1 MAKIDQKRTPIVIA
15 AEDEVSEAAKVGPA
29 FLMER
34 DLVVNPKLQ
43 LDIFDETGVG
53 VQGFQIGARDFKNGF
68 GIGFDPET
76 DSGSEV
82 ITAQRGLDIPFQ
94 EITHAANA
102 PVALKYLPR
111 KWWLRSKPA
120 RHFSQTET

>member
-53 VQGFQIGARDFKNGF
+53 VRGFQIGARDFEYGF

-82 ITAQRGLDIPFQ
+82 ITAQRGLDNPFQ
-94 EITHAANA
+94 EITHGANA
-102 PVALKYLPR
+102 PVASQLPTK
-111 KWWLRSKPA
+111 KWMAQKKNCEEL
-120 RHFSQTET
+120 Q